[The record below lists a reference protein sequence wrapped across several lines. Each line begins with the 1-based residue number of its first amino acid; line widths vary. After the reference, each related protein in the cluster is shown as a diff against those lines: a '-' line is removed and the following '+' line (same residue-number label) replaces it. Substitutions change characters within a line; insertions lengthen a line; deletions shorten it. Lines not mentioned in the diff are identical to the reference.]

1 MNPVETLL
9 TGIAPEHTAALTA
22 GILACC
28 FLPWLAGPAV
38 NQVARWAY
46 VLLGAA
52 AVVHLALPLGHRDS
66 AWLTAGF
73 LLSGVAYG
81 VLAWRARGDRRGWRF
96 GTAVL
101 VPLNL
106 LAYLIVIGRGGE
118 EADQVGIAA
127 ALVELVAFG
136 LAVVPQRRPGRPRR
150 FLRALG
156 STSTVFAVF
165 ATGAVVWISTLVAH
179 QAAGASAG
187 ATQAPAVGHSHA
199 HGHEHLLRAQAGVI
213 MRQLIG
219 DHHPSAA
226 QADAAA
232 HLAAD
237 TRQSVRRFAKLS
249 DALAAG
255 YQLPITGKT
264 GPDVHMD
271 NPAFKSDGAVLDP
284 RRPETLVFT
293 IEDGKA
299 TLLGVVYVI
308 ERAGVAG
315 PEPGGPVT
323 RWHAHNL
330 CISLAPPG
338 IGVVTPYG
346 GCPTLSVALTTPE
359 MMHVWVVD
367 PPGGAFA
374 EGVDAK
380 WARDY
385 HRTHGLPTA

>member
-1 MNPVETLL
+1 MNPAETLL
-9 TGIAPEHTAALTA
+9 AGIAPEHTAALAA

-28 FLPWLAGPAV
+28 FLPWLAPAPLSPLP
-38 NQVARWAY
+38 RWAY

-52 AVVHLALPLGHRDS
+52 AAVHLALPLGHRDG

-81 VLAWRARGDRRGWRF
+81 LLAWLARGDRRGWRL
-96 GTAVL
+96 GTALL

-106 LAYLIVIGRGGE
+106 LAYLVVIGRGGE

-136 LAVVPQRRPGRPRR
+136 LAVVPQRQPGRPRR
-150 FLRALG
+150 FARALG
-156 STSTVFAVF
+156 STSTVLAVLV
-165 ATGAVVWISTLVAH
+165 TGMGVWISTLVAH
-179 QAAGASAG
+179 QAAGTAAG
-187 ATQAPAVGHSHA
+187 ASQAPAVGHSHA

-213 MRQLIG
+213 MRPLLG
-219 DHHPSAA
+219 DHHPTAA

-237 TRQSVRRFAKLS
+237 TKESVRRFARLS

-255 YQLPITGKT
+255 YELPVTGKT
-264 GPDVHMD
+264 GPDVHLE
-271 NPAFKSDGAVLDP
+271 NPVFKADGAVLDP
-284 RRPETLVFT
+284 RRPEMLVFA
-293 IEDGKA
+293 IEGGRA

-308 ERAGVAG
+308 ERAGTAG

-338 IGVVTPYG
+338 IGVVTPFG

-374 EGVDAK
+374 EGVDQK